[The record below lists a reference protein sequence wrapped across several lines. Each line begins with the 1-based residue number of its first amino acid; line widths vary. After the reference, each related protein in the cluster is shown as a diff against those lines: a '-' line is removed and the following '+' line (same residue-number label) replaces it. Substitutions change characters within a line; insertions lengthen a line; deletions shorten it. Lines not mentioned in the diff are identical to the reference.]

1 MSVVYF
7 SEVKYNVENSLIKEN
22 SSSLNCLWVNSD
34 KAHRQ
39 TIEFIHID
47 INISVET
54 KARLHFKKSTQI
66 AHFVYVLK
74 WQKLIW
80 IKDRGAG
87 ILKLEMIFQ
96 DKIIH
101 H

>member
-7 SEVKYNVENSLIKEN
+7 SEVIYNVENSLIEEN
-22 SSSLNCLWVNSD
+22 SSILNCFWVYSD

-54 KARLHFKKSTQI
+54 KPRLH
-66 AHFVYVLK
+66 L
-74 WQKLIW
+74 
-80 IKDRGAG
+80 
-87 ILKLEMIFQ
+87 
-96 DKIIH
+96 
-101 H
+101 